1 MRTYDFISEF
11 NYELPDNTLTIT
23 VKGKMYPGT
32 PATQWE
38 PEEGPEIH
46 GEPEIETTG
55 ENDDVVDFDDM
66 AEKQQDAILELA
78 VIYHEAIEDD
88 EI

>member
-1 MRTYDFISEF
+1 MRTYPFISEF
-11 NYELPDNTLTIT
+11 NYDLPDNTLTIT

-46 GEPEIETTG
+46 GEPDIFITG
-55 ENDDVVDFDDM
+55 ENGETIKFDDLT
-66 AEKQQDAILELA
+66 EKQQDAILELA
-78 VIYHEAIEDD
+78 VIHHEAIEDD
-88 EI
+88 EN